1 MSELEFDF
9 EAVFAPD
16 DYLYFYGSQL
26 SPERTRE
33 EVELIWRLLGLEAG
47 MEVLDLACGHGRIAN
62 PLAERGCRVVGLDSS
77 PGFLEL
83 ARRDALALAERGI
96 DPPEYILG
104 DMRHLPWHQR
114 FDRVVNWFTAF
125 GYFSDEENH
134 GVLRQAHN
142 VLKPGGQLLVEL
154 NNRDNLL
161 GRLQRAVVV
170 ERDGNYMIDQPIF
183 DVTSG
188 RMQTLRTVLRDGRV
202 RRMRFFTRLFTFTEL
217 RDWLLA
223 AGFASV
229 DAFDEQGA
237 PLSLESRRMVVRAT
251 AGEAAP

>member
-16 DYLYFYGSQL
+16 DYLYFYGAHL
-26 SPERTRE
+26 SPEQTRG
-33 EVELIWRLLGLEAG
+33 EVELISRLLGLASG
-47 MEVLDLACGHGRIAN
+47 MEVLDLACGHGRISN
-62 PLAERGCRVVGLDSS
+62 GLAERGCRVVGLDTS

-83 ARRDALALAERGI
+83 ARRDALRLSEREGVV
-96 DPPEYILG
+96 PPEYVLG
-104 DMRHLPWHQR
+104 DMRQLPWQQR

-125 GYFSDEENH
+125 GYFGDEENRA
-134 GVLRQAHN
+134 VLRQAHDT
-142 VLKPGGQLLVEL
+142 LKPGGQLLMEL

-170 ERDGNYMIDQPIF
+170 ERDGNFMIDQPSYDIS
-183 DVTSG
+183 TG
-188 RMQTLRTVLRDGRV
+188 RMHTVRTVLRDGQV
-202 RRMRFFTRLFTFTEL
+202 RRMRFFTRMFAFTEL

-223 AGFASV
+223 AGFAGV

-237 PLSLESRRMVVRAT
+237 PLSLESRRMLVRAT
-251 AGEAAP
+251 VG

>member
-1 MSELEFDF
+1 MSWTSIF

-26 SPERTRE
+26 NPERTRE
-33 EVELIWRLLGLEAG
+33 EVDLIWRLLGLETG

-62 PLAERGCRVVGLDSS
+62 SLAERGCKVVGLDSS

-83 ARRDALALAERGI
+83 ARRDALALAERGGV

-104 DMRHLPWHQR
+104 DMRHLPWHRR

-125 GYFSDEENH
+125 GYFDDEDNH
-134 GVLRQAHN
+134 TVLRQAHDA
-142 VLKPGGQLLVEL
+142 LKSDGQLLMEL

-170 ERDGNYMIDQPIF
+170 ERDGNYMIDQPTYDIS
-183 DVTSG
+183 SG
-188 RMQTLRTVLRDGRV
+188 RMLTRRTVLRDGQV
-202 RRMRFFTRLFTFTEL
+202 RRMRFFTRMFTFTEL
-217 RDWLLA
+217 RDWLLD

-229 DAFDEQGA
+229 DVFDEQGA
-237 PLSLESRRMVVRAT
+237 PLSLESRRMLVRAG
-251 AGEAAP
+251 AGAAAV